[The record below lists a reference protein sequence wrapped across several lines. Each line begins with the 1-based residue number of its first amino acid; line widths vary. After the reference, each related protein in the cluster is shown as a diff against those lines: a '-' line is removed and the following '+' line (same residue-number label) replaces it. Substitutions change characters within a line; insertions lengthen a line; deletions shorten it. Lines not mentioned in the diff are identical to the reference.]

1 LRVLPIFTPQFT
13 ALMSIE
19 NYQHT
24 VAARFMNYVQVDTQ
38 SDPNSPSQ
46 PSTEKQKDL
55 SRILVQELKDMGI
68 ADAELDEHGYVY
80 ATIPA
85 TSSKEVPVLC
95 YCSHVDTAPDCSG
108 KGVKPILH
116 MQYDGKDIVLPDDP
130 TVVITTQEH
139 PYLKERIGDDII
151 TASGTTLL
159 GADDKAGVAVI
170 MDLANY
176 LINHPEIPHGKIRI
190 LFTPDE
196 EIGRGV
202 NKVDMKKL
210 GASFGYTLDGGERG
224 HLEGETF
231 SADAA
236 TVTFHGISAHPGY
249 AKDKMMSAIKV
260 ASAFVDK
267 LPRNEWCPE
276 TTEGMQGFVHPVQME
291 GVLEKATVSFIVRDF
306 DTVQLATHE
315 ERLRALVTATLQEF
329 PGATASFEVKE
340 QYRNM
345 KEILD
350 QHPQVMDHA
359 EEAYKRAGMEAN
371 RMSVRGGT
379 DGSRLSFI
387 GLPCPN
393 LFTGEM
399 GIHSK
404 QEYVSVQDMEKAVE
418 TLVHLAQVWE
428 ENS

>member
-1 LRVLPIFTPQFT
+1 
-13 ALMSIE
+13 MSIS
-19 NYQHT
+19 NYKHT
-24 VAARFMNYVQVDTQ
+24 AAERFMRYVQVDTQ
-38 SDPNSPSQ
+38 SDPASPAQ

-55 SRILVQELKDMGI
+55 SRILVEELKAIGI
-68 ADAELDEHGYVY
+68 TDAKLDEHGYVY

-85 TSSKEVPVLC
+85 TSNKNVPVLC

-108 KGVKPILH
+108 AGVKPILH
-116 MQYDGKDIVLPDDP
+116 TNYNGSDIVLPDD
-130 TVVITTQEH
+130 TSVVISTKEH

-159 GADDKAGVAVI
+159 GADDKAGVAII

-176 LINHPEIPHGKIRI
+176 LIQHPEIPHGVIRI

-202 NKVDMKKL
+202 NKVDMQKL
-210 GASFGYTLDGGERG
+210 GAQYGYTLDGGERG
-224 HLEGETF
+224 HMEGETF
-231 SADAA
+231 SADGMK
-236 TVTFHGISAHPGY
+236 VTFHGISAHPGY
-249 AKDKMMSAIKV
+249 AKDKMVSAIKI
-260 ASAFVDK
+260 AAAFVDK

-276 TTEGMQGFVHPVQME
+276 VTEGKQGFVHPVQIE
-291 GVLEKATVSFIVRDF
+291 GVLERASVSFIVRDF
-306 DTVQLATHE
+306 DTAMLAKHE
-315 ERLRALVTATLQEF
+315 ERLKALAEETIKEFRGSSYEFVVT
-329 PGATASFEVKE
+329 E

-345 KEILD
+345 KEVLD
-350 QHPQVMDHA
+350 HHPQVMDYA
-359 EEAYKRAGMEAN
+359 EEAYKRAGMQPV

-379 DGSRLSFI
+379 DGSRLSFM

-418 TLVHLAQVWE
+418 TLVELARVWE

>member
-1 LRVLPIFTPQFT
+1 MTIFTPQFT

-85 TSSKEVPVLC
+85 TSQKEVPVLC

-130 TVVITTQEH
+130 TVVITTHEH

-159 GADDKAGVAVI
+159 GADDKAGVAII
-170 MDLANY
+170 MDLAHY

-202 NKVDMKKL
+202 NAVDMQKL

-249 AKDKMMSAIKV
+249 AKDKMVNAIKV

-276 TTEGMQGFVHPVQME
+276 ATEGMQGFVHPLHIE

-306 DTVQLATHE
+306 DTAQLAAHE
-315 ERLRALVTATLQEF
+315 ERLRALVAETLQEF
-329 PGATASFEVKE
+329 PSATADFVVKE

-350 QHPQVMDHA
+350 QHPQVMDYA
-359 EEAYKRAGMEAN
+359 EEAYKRAGMQAN

-379 DGSRLSFI
+379 DGSRLSFM

>member
-1 LRVLPIFTPQFT
+1 
-13 ALMSIE
+13 MSIAGY
-19 NYQHT
+19 NHT
-24 VAARFMNYVQVDTQ
+24 VADRFMRYVQVDTQ
-38 SDPNSPSQ
+38 SDPASPSQ

-55 SRILVQELKDMGI
+55 SRILVDDLKAIGI
-68 ADAELDEHGYVY
+68 NDAELDEHGYVY
-80 ATIPA
+80 ATIAA
-85 TSSKEVPVLC
+85 TSNKNVPVLC

-108 KGVKPILH
+108 KDVKPILH
-116 MQYDGKDIVLPDDP
+116 KNYDGSDIVLPDDKN
-130 TVVITTQEH
+130 VVITTKEH
-139 PYLKERIGDDII
+139 PYLKQRIGDDII
-151 TASGTTLL
+151 TASGLTLL
-159 GADDKAGVAVI
+159 GADDKAGVAII
-170 MDLANY
+170 MDLATY
-176 LINHPEIPHGKIRI
+176 LVQHPEIPHGKIRI

-202 NKVDMKKL
+202 AAVSMEKL
-210 GASFGYTLDGGERG
+210 GAQFGYTLDGGERG

-231 SADAA
+231 SADGAV
-236 TVTFHGISAHPGY
+236 VTFNGISAHPGY
-249 AKDKMMSAIKV
+249 AKDKMVSAIKA

-267 LPRNEWCPE
+267 LPLNEWCPE
-276 TTEGMQGFVHPVQME
+276 ATEGKQGFVHPVQIS

-306 DTVQLATHE
+306 DTAMLAKHE
-315 ERLRALVTATLQEF
+315 ERLKGIAEETVKEF
-329 PGATASFEVKE
+329 PGVTMQFEVKE

-345 KEILD
+345 KEVLD
-350 QHPQVMDHA
+350 QHPQVMDYA
-359 EEAYKRAGMEAN
+359 EEAYKRAGMKAD

-379 DGSRLSFI
+379 DGSRLSFM